1 MTRINNS
8 FKAGKGELMVPF
20 SKDSYQVLTQLIKL
34 GVIVSCTTN
43 NTPLNPLQTIQVVLK
58 DKNSN
63 FPKGKSIRELES
75 SIFDTNSVKELPL
88 KENGQDKKNLE
99 TLKNLWFSEKIQ
111 THSPAPLG
119 KYVLNQ
125 KKSLTLVSK
134 PGKRIYISYK
144 DLCNFNN
151 GFKTY
156 LLRTSKGIITSQ
168 TALKKKLGGELLIKL
183 SLA

>member
-1 MTRINNS
+1 MINYNIGDLVTRINNS
-8 FKAGKGELMVPF
+8 LKAGKGELMVPF
-20 SKDSYQVLTQLIKL
+20 SKENYQVLTQLTKL

-43 NTPLNPLQTIQVVLK
+43 NTQLNPFQTIKVVLK
-58 DKNSN
+58 EKNLN
-63 FPKGKSIRELES
+63 PEQPFQEKG
-75 SIFDTNSVKELPL
+75 
-88 KENGQDKKNLE
+88 NLE
-99 TLKNLWFSEKIQ
+99 TLKNLWFSENIQ
-111 THSPAPLG
+111 THSPAV
-119 KYVLNQ
+119 KNVLNQ